1 MREAYLFT
9 FFDRGETFAVR
20 VVATSREA
28 AEAAFAA
35 MSPAEKRAAVVSRL
49 EKRERDWIVE
59 AAERVRRLAG
69 RLRAGGDAAA

>member
-28 AEAAFAA
+28 AEADFAA
-35 MSPAEKRAAVVSRL
+35 MSAAEKRAAVVSRL
-49 EKRERDWIVE
+49 ETRERDWVDE
-59 AAERVRRLAG
+59 AVRGVRRLAG
-69 RLRAGGDAAA
+69 RLRTGGGAAA